1 MKNENL
7 SELLQKYLQGNC
19 TPEEVDFVDKW
30 YLSAE
35 QNPDDI
41 RLLNS
46 REREELERKMLAD
59 IKSRIESTSDEP
71 RVVKFKPTSYFSTL
85 QKVAASLILISLAG
99 IGAFLYQGKQS
110 TDSENQLVTSGHNI
124 RKVTNNS
131 AFVMEQLLADGTRI
145 KLQPNGSIEFPEIF
159 AESSREIQLTGE
171 AFFDVAKDQ
180 SRPFIISTGEVT
192 IKVLGTSF
200 NVKAYQGA
208 REITVAVK
216 TGKVSVH
223 AKTADV
229 NPLDQTTKEGI
240 ILTPNQQVVYNTVKE
255 NFSKK
260 LVDRPQI
267 ILDRPTLFEMQYDGT
282 PVNEILKVV
291 EENYGIDIVFD
302 NEVLSACN
310 LTTSMSEEGFYERIE
325 IICQAIGAEYEIKD
339 GRIVI
344 NSKGCQ

>member
-7 SELLQKYLQGNC
+7 SELLQKYLEGNC
-19 TPEEVDFVDKW
+19 TPEEVDFVDNW

-59 IKSRIESTSDEP
+59 IKTRIESASNGS
-71 RVVKFKPTSYFSTL
+71 RVVKFRPTTYFSTL
-85 QKVAASLILISLAG
+85 TKVAASLILISFVG
-99 IGAFLYQGKQS
+99 IGAFLYQDKQS
-110 TDSENQLVTSGHNI
+110 AFRENQSVTSLHNI

-131 AFVMEQLLADGTRI
+131 AIVMEQLLADGTRI

-159 AESSREIQLTGE
+159 EESRREIQLTGE

-180 SRPFIISTGEVT
+180 SRPFIISTGDVT

-200 NVKAYQGA
+200 NVTAYQGA
-208 REITVAVK
+208 KEITVAVK
-216 TGKVSVH
+216 TGKVSVY

-229 NPLDQTTKEGI
+229 DAADQKMKEGI
-240 ILTPNQQVVYNTVKE
+240 ILTPNQQVVYNTIKE

-260 LVDRPQI
+260 LVDEPQI